1 MLVPKRK
8 VHSFTVKVPCVYIF
22 ICQMFEFVF
31 CKSNMFFQKSQKHAL
46 VVVFLQ
52 SAQSCNAPSAS
63 ADEYVFHFPERSWQ
77 RSSVSVQSMTQR
89 ASPAQRRAAPTQPC
103 WPSFACSG
111 KQTLHHRP
119 ENTRSSAMWS
129 PTARTH
135 TTMIVFFVFN
145 LVSHTHWSYAK
156 TNFSKTIKGWQ
167 ALTPHFLHCVPQCQI
182 WREICRVALQHRG
195 RVCYGRWWWQMV
207 D

>member
-1 MLVPKRK
+1 MCIFAYVKCLSLCFVNPTC
-8 VHSFTVKVPCVYIF
+8 SFR
-22 ICQMFEFVF
+22 
-31 CKSNMFFQKSQKHAL
+31 SLQKHVL
-46 VVVFLQ
+46 VVVFSL
-52 SAQSCNAPSAS
+52 SDQSCNAPQAS

-89 ASPAQRRAAPTQPC
+89 ASPAPRRAAPTQPC

-145 LVSHTHWSYAK
+145 LVSHTH
-156 TNFSKTIKGWQ
+156 
-167 ALTPHFLHCVPQCQI
+167 
-182 WREICRVALQHRG
+182 
-195 RVCYGRWWWQMV
+195 
-207 D
+207 